1 MNYKFKT
8 KPYKHQLTALEKS
21 WNKENFAYFME
32 MGTGK
37 TKVLIDN
44 LAMLY
49 DKGKIDGAL
58 IIAPKGVVKTW
69 YEQELPTHLPN
80 HIENVTVLWQPNIT
94 KTQREKLESLF
105 EIETAFHIL
114 IMNVESLSTDKG
126 VKFASKFINSHKTL
140 MAIDESTTIKTPTAK
155 RTKNIIDIGKL
166 AKYRRIMTGSPITKN
181 PLDLYTQCEFLDPWL
196 LDFSSYYAFRNRYA
210 EMKTMHIHGRSIQVV
225 DKFQNL
231 GELSETVKQFSY
243 RVLKEDC
250 LDLPDKIFI
259 KRHVSLT
266 PDQKKI
272 YEQMKKAAMAML
284 NGKMTTTM
292 TVLTQL
298 MRLHQI
304 TCGHFIADDGSTQS
318 VDSNRLNELMN
329 ILEETEGKAI
339 IWANYQLSVGEI
351 IQRIIKEYGPGS
363 VVHYYGKTLPEQR
376 DYAIDAFQKGKARF
390 FVGTPAT
397 GGYGLTPQEDRQDFI
412 RKFQNDPKCRF
423 LIGTPQTGGYGIT
436 LTQANTV
443 IYYSNSYDLEKRL
456 QSEDRAHRIGQKK
469 PVTYVDLIAEDT
481 VDEKIVKALRDKI
494 NIASEV
500 MGEELKD
507 WI

>member
-8 KPYKHQLTALEKS
+8 KPYAHQLTALEKS
-21 WNKENFAYFME
+21 WNKENYAYFME

-44 LAMLY
+44 VAMLY
-49 DKGKIDGAL
+49 DKGKIDGVL

-69 YEQELPTHLPN
+69 YEQELPIHLPD
-80 HIENVTVLWQPNIT
+80 HIENVSVLWQPNIT
-94 KTQREKLESLF
+94 KTQQEKLDTLF
-105 EIETAFHIL
+105 EIDSAVHIL
-114 IMNVESLSTDKG
+114 VMNVEALSTEKG
-126 VKFASKFINSHKTL
+126 VKFATKFINSHKAM
-140 MAIDESTTIKTPTAK
+140 MAIDESTTIKTPTAR
-155 RTKNIIDIGKL
+155 RTKNIIKIGIN
-166 AKYRRIMTGSPITKN
+166 AKYKRIMTGSPITKN

-210 EMKTMHIHGRSIQVV
+210 EMKTMHVHGRSIQVV

-231 GELSETVKQFSY
+231 GELSDTVKEFSY

-250 LDLPDKIFI
+250 LDLPPKVFI
-259 KRHVSLT
+259 KRHITLT
-266 PDQKKI
+266 PDQKKV
-272 YEQMKKAAMAML
+272 YEQMKKAAMTML
-284 NGKMTTTM
+284 NGKVTTTM

-304 TCGHFIADDGSTQS
+304 TCGYVTADDGTTQQ
-318 VDSNRLNELMN
+318 VESNRLNELMS
-329 ILEETEGKAI
+329 ILEETEGKVI

-351 IQRIIKEYGPGS
+351 IQKIIKVYGKDS
-363 VVHYYGKTLPEQR
+363 YVHY
-376 DYAIDAFQKGKARF
+376 
-390 FVGTPAT
+390 
-397 GGYGLTPQEDRQDFI
+397 YGLTPQEDRQDFI

-423 LIGTPQTGGYGIT
+423 IIGTPQTGGYGIT

-443 IYYSNSYDLEKRL
+443 IYYSNGYDLEKRL

-469 PVTYVDLIAEDT
+469 TVTYIDLICEDT

>member
-1 MNYKFKT
+1 MDYKFKT
-8 KPYKHQLTALEKS
+8 KPYAHQITALEKS
-21 WNKENFAYFME
+21 WNKETYAYFME

-49 DKGKIDGAL
+49 DKGKVDGAL
-58 IIAPKGVVKTW
+58 IVAPKGVVKTW
-69 YEQELPTHLPN
+69 YEQELPTHLPT
-80 HIENVTVLWQPNIT
+80 HIEYKKILWQSNIT
-94 KTQREKLESLF
+94 KTQKEKLDSLF
-105 EIETAFHIL
+105 EIGQDLHIL

-126 VKFASKFINSHKTL
+126 VKFASKFLDSHKVL
-140 MAIDESTTIKTPTAK
+140 MAIDESTTIKNQAAK
-155 RTKNIIDIGKL
+155 RTKNIINLGKF

-181 PLDLYTQCEFLDPWL
+181 PLDLFSQCEFLDPWL
-196 LDFSSYYAFRNRYA
+196 LNYDSFYAFRNRYA
-210 EMKTMHIHGRSIQVV
+210 KMKNMYLRDRTIQVV
-225 DKFQNL
+225 DAFQNL
-231 GELSETVKQFSY
+231 GELSEKVKGFSY

-250 LDLPDKIFI
+250 LDLPPKNFI
-259 KRHVSLT
+259 KRYVTLT
-266 PDQKKI
+266 SDQKRI
-272 YEQMKKAAMAML
+272 YEQMKKEAMAIL
-284 NGKMTTTM
+284 NGKVTTTM

-304 TCGHFIADDGSTQS
+304 TCGHFTADDGSTQS
-318 VDSNRLNELMN
+318 VESNRLNELMLV
-329 ILEETEGKAI
+329 LEEIEGKAI

-351 IQRIIKEYGPGS
+351 IQRIIKEHGKDSY
-363 VVHYYGKTLPEQR
+363 VHYYG
-376 DYAIDAFQKGKARF
+376 
-390 FVGTPAT
+390 
-397 GGYGLTPQEDRQDFI
+397 LTSQEDRQDNI
-412 RKFQNDPKCRF
+412 RKFQNDPECRF

-443 IYYSNSYDLEKRL
+443 IYFSNGYDLEKRL

-469 PVTYVDLIAEDT
+469 NVTYIDLIAEDT
-481 VDEKIVKALRDKI
+481 VDEKIVKALRSKI

>member
-1 MNYKFKT
+1 M
-8 KPYKHQLTALEKS
+8 TALEKS

-49 DKGKIDGAL
+49 DKGKVDGAL

-69 YEQELPTHLPN
+69 FEQELPTHLPN
-80 HIENVTVLWQPNIT
+80 HIENVTVLWQPNII
-94 KTQREKLESLF
+94 KRQQEKLDAILQNETSL
-105 EIETAFHIL
+105 HIF
-114 IMNVESLSTDKG
+114 IMNVEALSTDKG
-126 VKFASKFINSHKTL
+126 VSFARKFLSCHNTL
-140 MAIDESTTIKTPTAK
+140 MAVDESTTIKNPSAK
-155 RTKNIIDIGKL
+155 RTKNIISLGKQ

-181 PLDLYTQCEFLDPWL
+181 PLDLYSQCEFLDPWL
-196 LDFSSYYAFRNRYA
+196 LDFTSYYAFRNRYA
-210 EMKTMHIHGRSIQVV
+210 EMKTMHLRGRSIQVV
-225 DKFQNL
+225 SEFKNL
-231 GELSETVKQFSY
+231 GELSETVKTFSE

-250 LDLPDKIFI
+250 LDLPPKVFI

-272 YEQMKKAAMAML
+272 YEQMKKAAMAVL
-284 NGKMTTTM
+284 NGKVTTTM

-304 TCGHFIADDGSTQS
+304 TCGHFTADDGSTQS
-318 VDSNRLNELMN
+318 VESNRLNELMN
-329 ILEETEGKAI
+329 VLEETEGKAI

-351 IQRIIKEYGPGS
+351 IQRIIKDYGEDS
-363 VVHYYGKTLPEQR
+363 YVHYYG
-376 DYAIDAFQKGKARF
+376 
-390 FVGTPAT
+390 
-397 GGYGLTPQEDRQDFI
+397 LTSQEDRQDNI
-412 RKFQNDPKCRF
+412 RKFQTNPNCRF

-443 IYYSNSYDLEKRL
+443 IYYSNGYDLEKRL

-469 PVTYVDLIAEDT
+469 TVTYIDLMAEDT
-481 VDEKIVKALRDKI
+481 VDEKIVKALRNKI

-500 MGEELKD
+500 MGEELRK